1 MKGKSYGKQ
10 KAKSV
15 KFFLWK
21 CVHINSGN
29 KTYVGLTA
37 VFHQPNQQ
45 NTTTLYNC
53 VLELREENKHYDIK
67 FEIIG

>member
-1 MKGKSYGKQ
+1 MVNKKPNLS
-10 KAKSV
+10 S
-15 KFFLWK
+15 FFLWK

-37 VFHQPNQQ
+37 VFHQPNQL
-45 NTTTLYNC
+45 NTTNLCNC

-67 FEIIG
+67 FEQRYFHV